1 MSRAQKY
8 HSRPR
13 HLYALLFAN
22 RHCYV
27 GQSVDL
33 KRRNREH
40 KRDWPDDFEMIH
52 LGTMQ
57 GSQAQA
63 EEYEYVWRW
72 KAHRA
77 GWRNY
82 GKDPTTGKVFV
93 IRNPEWRMQPQHYR
107 IADGLR
113 WPKHISNQRQSNT
126 LVRAVACIAMTF
138 MALVLA
144 FAFIDWM
151 AN

>member
-1 MSRAQKY
+1 MSRAQKH

-22 RHCYV
+22 RLCYV

-63 EEYEYVWRW
+63 EEYEYAWRW

-82 GKDPTTGKVFV
+82 GKERQAGRVFV
-93 IRNPEWRMQPQHYR
+93 IRNPELRMKPQHYF
-107 IADGLR
+107 IAKGLKWPQENGKWSR
-113 WPKHISNQRQSNT
+113 WFW
-126 LVRAVACIAMTF
+126 VVGAVMLC
-138 MALVLA
+138 VLA
-144 FAFIDWM
+144 LTILRFLLV
-151 AN
+151 

>member
-1 MSRAQKY
+1 MSRAQKH

-33 KRRNREH
+33 KRRSREH

-63 EEYEYVWRW
+63 EEYEYAWRW
-72 KAHRA
+72 KAHKA

-82 GKDPTTGKVFV
+82 GKQSRTGSVFLIRDPRLRMEARHYGIARNLKWPVTGSTSNEWKRPVIAVLICVLLLTILGFV
-93 IRNPEWRMQPQHYR
+93 
-107 IADGLR
+107 
-113 WPKHISNQRQSNT
+113 
-126 LVRAVACIAMTF
+126 VR
-138 MALVLA
+138 
-144 FAFIDWM
+144 
-151 AN
+151 